1 VAFVPVMGWS
11 NQGQT
16 SGRGALV
23 PIKEQ
28 QKRSYNM
35 NSTKP
40 VTEKLNFSKYPEKL
54 ILNIPEDIDDFHSVE
69 YDASIKK
76 DRYDL
81 VFVFIFSLEDF
92 STQLKEIAEKQL
104 VKDNGYLYFA
114 YPKKNN
120 PKYDEYI
127 DRDSIYNEKHYN
139 EEGYVHGSNLK
150 FSRMISLNDVF
161 TVVGMKAAPKK
172 AKKAASTKS
181 SQCVD
186 DYIDNIEDIKKY
198 LSNNDAVLAIYSG
211 LTPGYQK
218 DWARYVYSAKRKE
231 TQEKRLIDMETVLA
245 EGYKSMD
252 LYRRKNK

>member
-1 VAFVPVMGWS
+1 
-11 NQGQT
+11 
-16 SGRGALV
+16 
-23 PIKEQ
+23 
-28 QKRSYNM
+28 M

-54 ILNIPEDIDDFHSVE
+54 ILNLPEDIDDFRDVD
-69 YDASIKK
+69 YDTSIEK
-76 DRYDL
+76 DLYDL
-81 VFVFIFSLEDF
+81 VFVFVFDLEEF
-92 STQLKEIAEKQL
+92 AARLKEVVEKGL

-120 PKYDEYI
+120 PKYDAYI
-127 DRDSIYNEKHYN
+127 ERDSIYNENHYN

-172 AKKAASTKS
+172 AKKAASTKK

-186 DYIDNIEDIKKY
+186 DYIDHIEDIKHY
-198 LSNNDAVLAIYSG
+198 LADNEEVSALYSG

-231 TQEKRLIDMETVLA
+231 TQEKRLKDMETVLA

>member
-1 VAFVPVMGWS
+1 MRLP
-11 NQGQT
+11 
-16 SGRGALV
+16 GAGHQFSV
-23 PIKEQ
+23 KEK
-28 QKRSYNM
+28 KRSDDM

-54 ILNIPEDIDDFHSVE
+54 ILNIPEDIDDF
-69 YDASIKK
+69 DAIEFDTSIKR

-81 VFVFIFSLEDF
+81 VFIFIFSLEDF
-92 STQLKEIAEKQL
+92 STQLKEFAEKEL

-120 PKYDEYI
+120 PEYDEYI
-127 DRDSIYNEKHYN
+127 DRDSIYNENHYN

-161 TVVGMKAAPKK
+161 TVVGMKASPKK

-186 DYIDNIEDIKKY
+186 DYIGHIEDIENY
-198 LSNNDAVLAIYSG
+198 LSGNDEILSLYSG
-211 LTPGYQK
+211 LTPGYRK
-218 DWARYVYSAKRKE
+218 DWARYIYSAKRKE
-231 TQEKRLIDMETVLA
+231 TQEKRLKDMETVLA